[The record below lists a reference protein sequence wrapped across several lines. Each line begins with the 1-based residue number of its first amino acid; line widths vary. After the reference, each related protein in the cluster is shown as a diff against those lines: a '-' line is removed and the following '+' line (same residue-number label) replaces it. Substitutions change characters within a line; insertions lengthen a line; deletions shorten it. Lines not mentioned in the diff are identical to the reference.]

1 MSKKTGAFRLMF
13 NNIIRISNWYLFLNR
28 FKSFDKSSGFENQV
42 YFADYLKI
50 KKERGIIMDPVL
62 EGLLEA
68 IDDEIAAQK
77 KYQYLKEQTDDEQA
91 KALFEQLIKDEIGH
105 EKLLRSRYEALKDHL
120 KDK

>member
-1 MSKKTGAFRLMF
+1 MF

-42 YFADYLKI
+42 YFADCLKIKADYLKI